1 MPLAS
6 SHTLTTSLLSAV
18 TQPIRHARRLGAVL
32 LGPWLTGAMLALAIT
47 PASAQIDA
55 PTLTIGTAS
64 PSGVY
69 YLTGRALCRVVTL
82 PCLAVGTGGSVANL
96 EAVRA
101 GRLPMALAQSDTQYR
116 AINGLEEFAAAGP
129 DPDLRALF
137 SLHSEPFTLVVRR
150 RASIERFEDLPGHVI
165 NLGNPGS
172 GQRGT
177 MEVVMKAVGWTR
189 DDFAQTSGL
198 PADQQ
203 AFELCHGNI
212 EAIVYTVGH
221 PNRSV
226 GKAIS
231 LCDARLIAVEGD
243 AVAALLA
250 AHPYYSRATIP
261 AGLYGPGQAAIATFG
276 VRATLVAS
284 SDTAPEMIYDTVKAV
299 FEHLPRFK
307 EHHPAFAELTPQT
320 MIQEGLSAP
329 LHEGAQR
336 YYRERGWID

>member
-1 MPLAS
+1 MSLAS
-6 SHTLTTSLLSAV
+6 SPPQTHALFPIAPRSPQRPGHLLAGLWL
-18 TQPIRHARRLGAVL
+18 LGAL
-32 LGPWLTGAMLALAIT
+32 LTFGLGPAA
-47 PASAQIDA
+47 AQVEP

-69 YLTGRALCRVVTL
+69 YRTGRAICRVIEV

-96 EAVRA
+96 EAVRE
-101 GRLPMALAQSDTQYR
+101 GRLPMALAQSDAQYR
-116 AINGLEEFAAAGP
+116 AVKGLEEFAGAGP
-129 DPDLRALF
+129 DTDLRSVF

-150 RASIERFEDLPGHVI
+150 RAGIDRFQDLPGHAI

-177 MEVVMKAVGWTR
+177 MEVVMDTVGWTR
-189 DDFAQTSGL
+189 SDFAQASGL

-212 EAIVYTVGH
+212 EAMVYTVGH

-226 GKAIS
+226 GNAIR
-231 LCDARLIAVEGD
+231 LCDARIIGVEGD
-243 AVAALLA
+243 VIEALLA

-261 AGLYGPGQAAIATFG
+261 AGLYGPDQPAIATFG
-276 VRATLVAS
+276 VRATLIAS
-284 SDTAPEMIYDTVKAV
+284 RDTDPGLVYDTVKAV

-307 EHHPAFAELTPQT
+307 DHHPAFAELTPT
-320 MIQEGLSAP
+320 LMIQEGLSAP
-329 LHEGAQR
+329 LHEGALR
-336 YYRERGWID
+336 YYREQGWLD

>member
-1 MPLAS
+1 MLLVPS
-6 SHTLTTSLLSAV
+6 PTVTPSLLRSV
-18 TQPIRHARRLGAVL
+18 SGSMRRTRALAALLLAPWLLGVL
-32 LGPWLTGAMLALAIT
+32 LTIGTG
-47 PASAQIDA
+47 PASAQVDA

-69 YLTGRALCRVVTL
+69 YRTGRALCRVVTL

-96 EAVRA
+96 EAVRE
-101 GRLPMALAQSDTQYR
+101 GRLPMALAQSDAQYR
-116 AINGLEEFAAAGP
+116 AVEGLDEFAKAGP
-129 DPDLRALF
+129 DADLRALF

-150 RASIERFEDLPGHVI
+150 KAGIDHFQDLPGHAI

-177 MEVVMKAVGWTR
+177 MEVVMDAVGWTR
-189 DDFAQTSGL
+189 SDFSQASGL

-212 EAIVYTVGH
+212 EAMVYTVGH

-226 GKAIS
+226 GNAIR
-231 LCDARLIAVEGD
+231 LCDARLIDVEGD
-243 AVAALLA
+243 IIDALLA
-250 AHPYYSRATIP
+250 SHPYYSRASIP
-261 AGLYGPGQAAIATFG
+261 AGLYGPDQEAIATFG

-284 SDTAPEMIYDTVKAV
+284 SDTDPELVYDTVKAI

-307 EHHPAFAELTPQT
+307 EHHPAFAELTPPI
-320 MIQEGLSAP
+320 MIHEGLSAP

-336 YYRERGWID
+336 YYREQGWID